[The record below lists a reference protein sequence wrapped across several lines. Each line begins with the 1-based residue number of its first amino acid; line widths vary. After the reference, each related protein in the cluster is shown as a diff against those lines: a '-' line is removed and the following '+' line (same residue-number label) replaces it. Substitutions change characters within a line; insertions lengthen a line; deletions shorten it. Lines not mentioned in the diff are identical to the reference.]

1 MREEKTRANLF
12 PGGDTLEN
20 LSSIIL
26 ICAVIALAS
35 YLVGSFNMAIIISKY
50 HKLRDIR
57 NYGSGNA
64 GMTNMLRTF
73 GRKAAAYTF
82 GGDFFK
88 GALAVALARKA
99 AESFELPFD
108 MGYVAAL
115 FVVVGHIFPLY
126 FKFKGGKGVATAF
139 GAMLVL
145 NWMVFCTLLVGLV
158 PMLFVIRIVSAV
170 SLCGAALY
178 PVLTFLVLYLQ
189 GKDMASTV
197 IPDTLFSLVLAA
209 LTFYAHR
216 ENIARFRTGT
226 ENFFGD
232 RKNEKNGQ

>member
-1 MREEKTRANLF
+1 M
-12 PGGDTLEN
+12 EN

-26 ICAVIALAS
+26 ICAVVALAS

-99 AESFELPFD
+99 VESFELPFD

-232 RKNEKNGQ
+232 KKNEKNGQ

>member
-1 MREEKTRANLF
+1 M
-12 PGGDTLEN
+12 EN
-20 LSSIIL
+20 LGSIIL
-26 ICAVIALAS
+26 ICAVVALAS

-50 HKLRDIR
+50 HKSRDIR

-88 GALAVALARKA
+88 GTLAVALARKA
-99 AESFELPFD
+99 VESLELPFD
-108 MGYVAAL
+108 MGYVAAI

-145 NWMVFCTLLVGLV
+145 NWIVFCTLLMGLV
-158 PMLFVIRIVSAV
+158 PMLFIIRIVSAV

-189 GKDMASTV
+189 GKDMVSAV
-197 IPDTLFSLVLAA
+197 IPDTLFSLILAA

-232 RKNEKNGQ
+232 NKNEQ

>member
-1 MREEKTRANLF
+1 M
-12 PGGDTLEN
+12 
-20 LSSIIL
+20 
-26 ICAVIALAS
+26 VALAS

-99 AESFELPFD
+99 VESLKLPFD

-115 FVVVGHIFPLY
+115 FVDLGHIFPLY

-189 GKDMASTV
+189 GRDMASTV

>member
-1 MREEKTRANLF
+1 M
-12 PGGDTLEN
+12 EN

-26 ICAVIALAS
+26 ICAVVALAS

-99 AESFELPFD
+99 VESFELPFD
-108 MGYVAAL
+108 MVYVAAL
-115 FVVVGHIFPLY
+115 FVVVGHIFPFY

-189 GKDMASTV
+189 GRDMASTV

>member
-1 MREEKTRANLF
+1 M
-12 PGGDTLEN
+12 EN

-26 ICAVIALAS
+26 ISAVVAAIS
-35 YLVGSFNMAIIISKY
+35 YLVGSCNMAIIISKF
-50 HKLRDIR
+50 HKSKDIR

-82 GGDFFK
+82 GGDFLK
-88 GALAVALARKA
+88 GALCVALARA
-99 AESFELPFD
+99 ALEGFGLPFD
-108 MGYVAAL
+108 IGYIAAI
-115 FVVVGHIFPLY
+115 FVVLGHIFPLY
-126 FKFKGGKGVATAF
+126 FKFKGGKGISTAF

-145 NWMVFCTLLVGLV
+145 NWMVFTAILIGLV

-170 SLCGAALY
+170 SLTGAALY
-178 PVLTFLVLYLQ
+178 PVLNFLVLCLQ
-189 GKDMASTV
+189 GGDMLTEV
-197 IPDTLFSLVLAA
+197 IPDTFFSLILMA

-216 ENIARFRTGT
+216 ENIMRFRTGT

-232 RKNEKNGQ
+232 KKNDK